1 MTLTYICRTVL
12 HILSL
17 SIIAFTAHQF
27 SSKWTLSGF
36 TEGQSVPRSMYIKNK
51 AQLLLNQLVIL
62 C

>member
-17 SIIAFTAHQF
+17 SITAFTARQF

-36 TEGQSVPRSMYIKNK
+36 TEG
-51 AQLLLNQLVIL
+51 
-62 C
+62 